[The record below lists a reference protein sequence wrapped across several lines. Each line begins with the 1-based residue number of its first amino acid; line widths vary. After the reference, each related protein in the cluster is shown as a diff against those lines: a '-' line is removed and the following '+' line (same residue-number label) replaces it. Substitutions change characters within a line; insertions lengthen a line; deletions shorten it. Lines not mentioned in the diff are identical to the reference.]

1 MKGIQLVEKVRVA
14 ILGSGNIG
22 SDLLVKCI
30 KSNLLELTLFVGR
43 NLSSRGIEFAK
54 SYGINTSI
62 ESISGLEKNLGLF
75 DIIFDATSAESHK
88 ENHIK
93 YSDWG
98 KIVIDLTPSRVG
110 KSCIPIINAS
120 DCKTSK
126 NINMVT
132 CGGQASIPM
141 IHALSEHFKD
151 ISYAEV
157 AATISSDSAGMGTRE
172 NIDEYTITTQN
183 AIKRFTGIQNVK
195 SILALN
201 PAIPQIIMRNTI
213 YLKSPSFRQDFVLS
227 IVENLSSKIR
237 EYVPGYRV
245 VYGPVI
251 ENDILKLTIEV
262 EGKGDFLPSYS
273 GNLDIITSAA
283 VRMAELYAQQK

>member
-1 MKGIQLVEKVRVA
+1 MKTVKVA

-22 SDLLVKCI
+22 SDLLVKCL
-30 KSNLLELTLFVGR
+30 KSNLIDLTLFVGR
-43 NLSSRGIEFAK
+43 NLGSKGIEFAK
-54 SYGINTSI
+54 SLGVNTSI
-62 ESISGLEKNLGLF
+62 ESTVGLEKNLDLF

-88 ENHIK
+88 NNQNK
-93 YSDWG
+93 YFEWG
-98 KIVIDLTPSRVG
+98 KTVIDLTPSRVG

-120 DCKTSK
+120 ECKTSK
-126 NINMVT
+126 NINLVT

-141 IHALSEHFKD
+141 IHALSEHFND

-183 AIKRFTGIQNVK
+183 AIKFFTGIQNVK

-213 YLKSPSFRQDFVLS
+213 YLRSASFRQDLVSS
-227 IVENLSSKIR
+227 IVGDLSSKIR

-245 VYGPVI
+245 VYGPII

-262 EGKGDFLPSYS
+262 EGQGDFLPSYS

-283 VRMAELYAQQK
+283 VRMAELHAQQK